1 MNTRIPRKFCSPLV
15 MVLAAAGIWIISP
28 PLHAVEMQVGRY
40 SVLPARPTVE
50 QADLL
55 SAVVTVRFQEPVRTV
70 GEAVHHLLQDSGYRL
85 AEHHGASLTVLLGLP
100 LSPGPVHRAPPRTPH
115 GASLTVLLGLP
126 LPGVHRNLGPLT
138 LRQALE
144 TLAGP
149 VFRLVQDPVHRL
161 VSFELCTP
169 PTAADPA
176 DSGVQTKTPGD
187 GEGLQPERPWEY

>member
-1 MNTRIPRKFCSPLV
+1 MNTRIPRNFRPPLV
-15 MVLAAAGIWIISP
+15 RVLAAVGIGIISP

-40 SVLPARPTVE
+40 SLLHTRPTVE

-55 SAVVTVRFQEPVRTV
+55 SAIVTVRFPEPVRTV
-70 GEAVHHLLQDSGYRL
+70 GEAVRHLLQDSGYRL
-85 AEHHGASLTVLLGLP
+85 ADHRGASLTVLLGL
-100 LSPGPVHRAPPRTPH
+100 S
-115 GASLTVLLGLP
+115 

-161 VSFELCTP
+161 VSFELCTSP
-169 PTAADPA
+169 ATVDKA
-176 DSGVQTKTPGD
+176 DSGVQTKAPGD
-187 GEGLQPERPWEY
+187 GESLQPEHPWKY